1 MVPIPFAN
9 ARPRLVVLLSHE
21 TVSHAASPLAQVMR
35 DAAREYAGQA
45 DISVVDKAL
54 SEFMDFARHLQDAR
68 EADAFICSGKA
79 GAFLRSQLS
88 TPVIL
93 VRENGFDFIAALNEA
108 AQIADRAAVFSR
120 DRTHPELGAAASLL
134 NIRLTQYVY
143 TGRSQVHDMV
153 HAAAADGVRVI
164 IGSSMVTDY
173 VRNAGLSGILS
184 VSHHAA
190 RQAIDEALALC
201 LREQADNAR
210 KQQLDTMLAHIDEG
224 IVALDTGGLVQAINP
239 AMTQMLGI
247 HADDALGL
255 PLNDVAPAL
264 TPFVK
269 VEKDGNDYRVIN
281 VGTRSLVVDRIP
293 VVTQGVATGTIL
305 KCQDTETVERA
316 DRRIRSSRRPT
327 RFTARYHLY
336 QILGE
341 SPAVRNAARLATQYA
356 STDST
361 VLITGETGTGKE
373 LLAQGI
379 HNASQRA
386 KRPFVAIN
394 CAALPETL
402 LESEL
407 FGYEDGAFTG
417 SRKGGKP
424 GLFELAH
431 TGTIFLDEIGDMPL
445 SLQTRLL
452 RVLQEQEVVRL
463 GGVEPTPINVRI
475 IAATHRDLAQRM
487 DQGLLRQDLYYRIN
501 ILRLYAPPL
510 RERPQ
515 DIPELARRL
524 AGDVAARL
532 NRNID
537 VRTTL
542 DLLLPAMAR
551 YHWPGNV
558 RELGNVIERAIVSLA
573 ALPPRVS
580 AESHLRQTL
589 PELFAAT
596 PVPAPPPTDA
606 ADIAPNAAAITGA
619 PAGGDLRT
627 HLREV
632 AREKARQA
640 LIDAGGNHDEAA
652 RRLGISRST
661 LWRRLRADAS

>member
-1 MVPIPFAN
+1 MPISLAN
-9 ARPRLVVLLSHE
+9 ARPRLIVLLSHE
-21 TVSHAASPLAQVMR
+21 AVGQAASPLAQVMR
-35 DAAREYAGQA
+35 NATREYAGQA
-45 DISVVDKAL
+45 DISIVDKAL
-54 SEFMDFARHLQDAR
+54 SEFMGFARQLQDAG

-93 VRENGFDFIAALNEA
+93 MRENGFDFIAALNEA
-108 AQIADRAAVFSR
+108 AQIADRVAVFSR
-120 DRTHPELGAAASLL
+120 DRAHPELGSAASLL
-134 NIRLTQYVY
+134 NIRLAQYVY
-143 TGRSQVHDMV
+143 TGRSQVRDMV
-153 HAAAADGVRVI
+153 QTAAADGIRVI

-173 VRNAGLSGILS
+173 VRNAGLAGILS

-201 LREQADNAR
+201 HREYADNAR
-210 KQQLDTMLAHIDEG
+210 KQQLDTMLAHIEEG

-255 PLNDVAPAL
+255 PLNEVAPAL
-264 TPFVK
+264 APLVDAATG
-269 VEKDGNDYRVIN
+269 GNDYRMIN
-281 VGTRSLVVDRIP
+281 LGTRSLVVNCIP
-293 VVTQGVATGTIL
+293 VVTQGAVTGAIL

-316 DRRIRSSRRPT
+316 DRRIRSSRSTT

-341 SPAVRNAARLATQYA
+341 SHAVRNAARLAAQYA

-417 SRKGGKP
+417 SRRGGKP

-487 DQGLLRQDLYYRIN
+487 AQGLLRQDLYYRIN

-532 NRNID
+532 NRSID
-537 VRTTL
+537 VRATL
-542 DLLLPAMAR
+542 DLLMPAMAR

-558 RELGNVIERAIVSLA
+558 RELGNVVERAIVSLA
-573 ALPPRVS
+573 ALPPRLS
-580 AESHLRQTL
+580 PETLLRQTL
-589 PELFAAT
+589 PEIFAA
-596 PVPAPPPTDA
+596 
-606 ADIAPNAAAITGA
+606 AAAPSQPASALPPESSPIAA
-619 PAGGDLRT
+619 PRNEGLRA
-627 HLREV
+627 HLRDV
-632 AREKARQA
+632 AREKARQTLA
-640 LIDAGGNHDEAA
+640 DVDGNHDEAA

-661 LWRRLRADAS
+661 LWRRLRAR